1 MNAEINPPSDSSDR
15 SGWKGLAARYAR
27 HRYSILFLS
36 LMLTLVA
43 SPVFTELQLRDGP
56 IELLLFLN
64 LAAAAVG
71 AGTRQ
76 ERIRLLA
83 FILIT
88 AGLRIVGR
96 LLNNNST
103 ETAAAVL
110 WIGLAVAAAVAAL
123 RYALRGRNVDRE
135 HVSAALSAYLLAGH
149 FFGII
154 YVQIARLRPESFAI
168 GGVAAVAGQIDL
180 QTGIYFSFVTLATLG
195 YGDIAPL
202 TPTARGFAVSE
213 AILGQLY
220 LAVLVARL
228 IGAAGNRK

>member
-1 MNAEINPPSDSSDR
+1 
-15 SGWKGLAARYAR
+15 
-27 HRYSILFLS
+27 
-36 LMLTLVA
+36 MLTLVA
-43 SPVFTELQLRDGP
+43 SPVLTELQVSDGP

-71 AGTRQ
+71 AGTKQ
-76 ERIRLLA
+76 ERIRLLV

-88 AGLRIVGR
+88 AGMRIVGR

-110 WIGLAVAAAVAAL
+110 WIALAVAAAVSAL
-123 RYALRGRNVDRE
+123 RYALGGRNVDGE
-135 HVSAALSAYLLAGH
+135 HLSAALSAYLLAGH

-154 YVQIARLRPESFAI
+154 YLQIARLRPESFAI
-168 GGVAAVAGQIDL
+168 GGAPAIAGQIDL
-180 QTGIYFSFVTLATLG
+180 QNGIYFSFVTLATLG
-195 YGDIAPL
+195 YGDIVPL
-202 TPTARGFAVSE
+202 TPTARGFAITE
-213 AILGQLY
+213 AIMGQLY